1 MEKQYFFKSLL
12 LTIIF
17 LIIIGITGYIIDP
30 YQQIRYNSD
39 YCYGEQRIVNF
50 GLAKNYSYETVV
62 IGTSTSENILKQDVD
77 SIFNTNSVNLSLSGS
92 TALEQRN
99 LLNVIIKNPNV
110 KKVIYGLD
118 IFSYNREGVRTEK
131 NNYLNNKMKYIF
143 NISTLKSNLKI
154 LRKLLHKTNNKD
166 WIYYWSYWGDQ
177 YIYSEENTLNFD
189 KNTQFGGQNLG
200 ALKESKNGFIYD
212 LMKKNYDE
220 FLKIVNKNENIEYI
234 IYFPPYSS
242 LYWYI
247 LEKYDNLENILKFK
261 KYVYLKSKNIKNI
274 KLYDFQYDESIIN
287 NLNNYKDSV
296 HYGDFINKEILKRIN
311 DNNKE
316 DNIIKFDNKIV
327 ELIDINRKKFDCILK

>member
-30 YQQIRYNSD
+30 YQQIRYNNN

-50 GLAKNYSYETVV
+50 GLAQNYKYKTVV
-62 IGTSTSENILKQDVD
+62 IGTSTSENMLKKDID
-77 SIFNTNSVNLSLSGS
+77 TIFNTNSINLSISGS

-99 LLNVIIKNPNV
+99 LLKIIIKNPSV

-118 IFSYNREGVRTEK
+118 IFSFNRNGVRIEQT
-131 NNYLNNKMKYIF
+131 NYLNKKLKYIF
-143 NISTLKSNLKI
+143 NISTFKGNLSILK
-154 LRKLLHKTNNKD
+154 KLLCKTYNKN
-166 WIYYWSYWGDQ
+166 WIYSWSYWGNQ
-177 YIYSEENTLNFD
+177 YTYSEENTLNFD

-200 ALKESKNGFIYD
+200 ALKESKEGFNYD

-220 FLKIVNKNENIEYI
+220 FLKIVEENKNIEYL

-261 KYVYLKSKNIKNI
+261 KYIYLKSKDIKNI
-274 KLYDFQYDESIIN
+274 KIYDFQYDENIIN
-287 NLNNYKDSV
+287 NLTNYKDSV

-316 DNIIKFDNKIV
+316 DKVIKFDNKIV
-327 ELIDINRKKFDCILK
+327 ELIDTNRKKFDSVLK